1 MDDLFSVSTT
11 EKREK
16 KKINENIPNDMFSN
30 DIGFKKEVKEKIKN
44 KKKKKNN
51 HIYIY
56 IIAFI
61 CICTIVLGI
70 YFYIKKDNIPAKKYI
85 IENIQKVDFFKKL
98 RIEEFKT
105 LTNNLNSKAYE
116 ITSSGKIDPKFLSKE
131 NTLENNEQNNKDQKE
146 KNSKEEKNKE
156 DKLKIKDLDFVFKGS
171 INNKEQNKSSLV
183 NTSIIWNKTNITSWN
198 IFENKDLILI
208 EAPEYFKEMIS
219 IKKDSLDKVFTSD
232 SSILET
238 YKEVNMSKDEN
249 IFEELIML
257 KNCIKKSTISSLE
270 KMSKQNFSVEKRIS
284 TTYRNQKEYADNY
297 KITVDNIAINVI
309 IENMLKDIKTDLKV
323 DALRYKSLSSKE
335 KEIENIIKKLKPNM
349 KDTDKLEIIMYRIK
363 GNVPKIEASIK
374 SRTGETSKIFQME
387 IIEDKKKDK
396 FELITIF
403 GDTKI
408 KVNKEKERDK
418 YIYKIDFE
426 TLKNNLSN
434 IKPNEIKIDGKKKDQ
449 KQDENQNQNI
459 NNISFK
465 ANKINLMSENIKEE
479 QVVEKPKN
487 IDRIISAKDEEK
499 VFFKVEFSVPE
510 NSLANNMR
518 FDLNIYSSFID
529 LDLAIKIGFKEMLV
543 MEMMEGDRVELDALS
558 ESELKAMYK
567 NLIEPTII
575 SVTAKKLDEISKQK
589 QATINS
595 NKESTYTKDKKEK
608 EDDEKNKVNVTENKE

>member
-16 KKINENIPNDMFSN
+16 KKINENIPKDMFSDN
-30 DIGFKKEVKEKIKN
+30 SGSKKELKENIKS
-44 KKKKKNN
+44 KKNN
-51 HIYIY
+51 KLNKIIYIY
-56 IIAFI
+56 IIIFAFVFA
-61 CICTIVLGI
+61 IVLGI
-70 YFYIKKDNIPAKKYI
+70 YFYLKKDNVPAKKYI
-85 IENIQKVDFFKKL
+85 IENIQKADFFKKF
-98 RIEEFKT
+98 RMEEFKT

-116 ITSSGKIDPKFLSKE
+116 ITSSGKIDPKFLNKE
-131 NTLENNEQNNKDQKE
+131 NSLDNKDQKE
-146 KNSKEEKNKE
+146 VKNKE
-156 DKLKIKDLDFVFKGS
+156 EKLKIKDLDFVFKGS
-171 INNKEQNKSSLV
+171 INNKEQNKASLV

-198 IFENKDLILI
+198 IFENKDIILI

-219 IKKDSLDKVFTSD
+219 IKKDALDKVFTSD
-232 SSILET
+232 SAILET
-238 YKEVNMSKDEN
+238 YKEVNRSKDEN

-257 KNCIKKSTISSLE
+257 KDCIKKSTISSLE
-270 KMSKQNFSVEKRIS
+270 KMSKQNFSVEKRVS
-284 TTYRNQKEYADNY
+284 TTYKNQKEYADNY
-297 KITVDNIAINVI
+297 KITLDNIALNVI
-309 IENMLKDIKTDLKV
+309 LENILKDIKTDLKI
-323 DALRYKSLSSKE
+323 DALRYKILSGKE
-335 KEIENIIKKLKPNM
+335 KEIENIIKKLKPEM
-349 KDTDKLEIIMYRIK
+349 KDTDKLEIVMYKIK

-387 IIEDKKKDK
+387 IVEDKKKDK
-396 FELITIF
+396 FELISIF

-418 YIYKIDFE
+418 YLYKIDFE

-434 IKPNEIKIDGKKKDQ
+434 IKPNEIKIDGKK
-449 KQDENQNQNI
+449 QNQDQNQKT
-459 NNISFK
+459 NISFK
-465 ANKINLMSENIKEE
+465 ANKINLMSENITEE

-487 IDRIISAKDEEK
+487 IDKIMNAKDEDK
-499 VFFKVEFSVPE
+499 VFFKLEFSVPE

-518 FDLNIYSSFID
+518 FDLNVYSSFID
-529 LDLAIKIGFKEMLV
+529 LELAIKIGFKEMLV

-589 QATINS
+589 QAIENS
-595 NKESTYTKDKKEK
+595 NKESTNTKEKIEK